1 MNTQSQ
7 NKRKNNSL
15 YLVPRLQEKT
25 FIEKSRSTEIAPVF
39 PYLELIP
46 VVPESLN
53 DFSSSIISDAGL
65 PPQQEGISQIY
76 RQPALSY
83 GNYTVPRLWRD
94 LAESSQEVEDCQE
107 ALTMNPNSIE
117 ADHLWDSIVQ
127 QRTKLLEAQTSTSC
141 TSQNRSPS
149 ERLVSAINR
158 YRYQA
163 QLHPDS
169 AIVQTNLGK
178 LYHKNHQ
185 WQEAICCYKKAIAI
199 DSNYSPAHQYLA
211 QIANRKEKYSDS
223 EAKNQQNQVDFYFKL
238 AQTQIQEG
246 RLREAQICY
255 QQVIKSEPNNW
266 QAYYSLGNLLAHHRQ
281 WERALDSY
289 QKVMQFQESF
299 SWAYHNAGNV
309 CLELELWQKAKEY
322 YQSAIKLNPYF
333 SWSYYNLG
341 EATSN
346 IQQWQQAL
354 SAYQEAEKLQPEIK
368 MIKEK
373 IAFSIDQLSFSIKH

>member
-1 MNTQSQ
+1 MNTQNQ
-7 NKRKNNSL
+7 EKRKNNSL
-15 YLVPRLQEKT
+15 YLVPRSNEIGFIGRDNFKKT
-25 FIEKSRSTEIAPVF
+25 
-39 PYLELIP
+39 
-46 VVPESLN
+46 
-53 DFSSSIISDAGL
+53 
-65 PPQQEGISQIY
+65 Y
-76 RQPALSY
+76 RQQAVSY
-83 GNYTVPRLWRD
+83 CDLEEIRFAGHAVPRLWRD
-94 LAESSQEVEDCQE
+94 HEKLSQAFEDCQE
-107 ALTMNPNSIE
+107 TLTMNPNSIE

-127 QRTKLLEAQTSTSC
+127 QRTKLLESQTSTNC
-141 TSQNRSPS
+141 PSQNLSPK
-149 ERLVSAINR
+149 ERLGSAINR

-169 AIVQTNLGK
+169 AIVQTNLGR
-178 LYHKNHQ
+178 LYQKNHQ

-211 QIANRKEKYSDS
+211 QIANQNGESSNS
-223 EAKNQQNQVDFYFKL
+223 EAQQQQHQVDFYFKL
-238 AQTQIQEG
+238 AHTQIQEG

-289 QKVMQFQESF
+289 QKVMQFQDTF
-299 SWAYHNAGNV
+299 SWAYHNAGNI
-309 CLELELWQKAKEY
+309 CLELELWQQAKDY
-322 YQSAIKLNPYF
+322 YQSAIKLNPHF

-354 SAYQEAEKLQPEIK
+354 SAYQEAEKLQPEIN

-373 IAFSIDQLSFSIKH
+373 IALSIEQLSFSIEH